1 MQKKIIYMCTVAFAI
16 LIYLFTQTREFV
28 SVIIPVYNAEKYI
41 SKCLD
46 SVVSQQGIEEI
57 IIVNDGSTDN
67 SSKIIENYAKK
78 HPEKIYIVDGVSTG
92 GAKQN
97 FFYLFSLFL
106 FLAMVNYNW
115 DLLCF

>member
-1 MQKKIIYMCTVAFAI
+1 MQKKIIYTCTVAFAI

-78 HPEKIYIVDGVSTG
+78 YSKIKVIPG
-92 GAKQN
+92 
-97 FFYLFSLFL
+97 SLL
-106 FLAMVNYNW
+106 RSSSCVHSIEQHCARW
-115 DLLCF
+115 G

>member
-1 MQKKIIYMCTVAFAI
+1 MQKKIIYTCTVAFAI

-78 HPEKIYIVDGVSTG
+78 YSKIKVINQENKGVSEARNIG
-92 GAKQN
+92 INLG
-97 FFYLFSLFL
+97 
-106 FLAMVNYNW
+106 
-115 DLLCF
+115 D